1 MELADGIAITKSD
14 GGNEKIAKIAKK
26 SYQNAIHL
34 LPAKENHWITEVITC
49 SSIENKGIAKYGNY

>member
-14 GGNEKIAKIAKK
+14 GGNEKIAKLQK

-34 LPAKENHWITEVITC
+34 LPAKNHWITEVITC